1 MRKYQLRTYRL
12 KTEEAAAE
20 YLPHWK
26 LHVRSL
32 QLLGVETHAFFSAPS
47 APKTVVALI
56 SFGEHDDPELV
67 TGEYMQSDGFKD
79 DMRGFDVTQIE
90 GVDTVLLVPGEGSP
104 LT

>member
-32 QLLGVETHAFFSAPS
+32 KLLGVETHAFSQLPRHQRLWS
-47 APKTVVALI
+47 RL
-56 SFGEHDDPELV
+56 
-67 TGEYMQSDGFKD
+67 
-79 DMRGFDVTQIE
+79 
-90 GVDTVLLVPGEGSP
+90 
-104 LT
+104 